1 MPPHST
7 PVPSHPS
14 PLGGRECLSATA
26 FPPFGLVAGTFP
38 APDAALWRAQRAGDA
53 LVPNRSEWPDAF
65 TIGASDPV
73 RIGRRGGSNLGSGRR
88 RHDPGDRRWRPK
100 LGRADQWHG
109 SRALLGVVPSGWPT
123 RLGCRCSGNDVED
136 PRWRQNVGRDG
147 LTRRD
152 GPGGSLGGSSGRDD
166 LGAGLSTS
174 LAA

>member
-100 LGRADQWHG
+100 LDRADQWRG
-109 SRALLGVVPSGWPT
+109 FVAGCIAILCGWPT
-123 RLGCRCSGNDVED
+123 RLGGRRRRHDPGDRRWAAAAGPRKLVARKSNFGRC
-136 PRWRQNVGRDG
+136 
-147 LTRRD
+147 
-152 GPGGSLGGSSGRDD
+152 GSKRMDNA
-166 LGAGLSTS
+166 AGWP
-174 LAA
+174 AQRE